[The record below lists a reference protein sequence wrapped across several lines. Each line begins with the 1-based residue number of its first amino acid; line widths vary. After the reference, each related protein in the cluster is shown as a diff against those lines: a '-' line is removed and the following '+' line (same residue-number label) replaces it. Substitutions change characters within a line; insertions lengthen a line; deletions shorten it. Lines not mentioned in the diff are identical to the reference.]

1 MTHITQKDIDRAY
14 DAVETLNVCSELLA
28 SGISE
33 KTVGSVSWLLGSTA
47 KAVSDM
53 LSMLE
58 EIKRA
63 QLADDGERQ

>member
-1 MTHITQKDIDRAY
+1 MTYITQDHIDRAY

-28 SGISE
+28 SGVSE

-47 KAVSDM
+47 KAVSEM

-58 EIKRA
+58 EIKRE
-63 QLADDGERQ
+63 QPVDNGER